1 MDVENRKFSTFLEN
15 LKTVD
20 LRNELEQKNGGSAV
34 HGITKFS
41 DLSQDEFAAHYLTA
55 DEKLKSA
62 PEGINNFIFSF
73 IFEYYTYVYFVW

>member
-1 MDVENRKFSTFLEN
+1 MELENRKFSIFLEN

-62 PEGINNFIFSF
+62 AEGMNN
-73 IFEYYTYVYFVW
+73 